1 MEDAK
6 YKNHSSNSEKNLQKQ
21 KERKDIIALTFVSLV
36 ITSLPFLGFLFIVIS
51 FYTLNSLL
59 LFLYFGGNVSLF
71 TIGKWSTL
79 SVLFLVLFLKALF
92 WVKKDEELQ
101 QLKKVTTFTHNEK

>member
-1 MEDAK
+1 MEETM
-6 YKNHSSNSEKNLQKQ
+6 YKNHSPKNEENLQRQ

-51 FYTLNSLL
+51 LYTLNSLL
-59 LFLYFGGNVSLF
+59 LFLFFGGNVSLF

-79 SVLFLVLFLKALF
+79 SILSLVLFLKALF

-101 QLKKVTTFTHNEK
+101 QLKKATTFTHNEK